1 MAKVNGHVSA
11 EAGTRTVGRPR
22 VQAALAEIKPRRG
35 PGRPPKAAAA
45 PDAGG
50 DMKLVDASKFMVK
63 PSTMIVKLVGTA
75 PLLVHNFGE
84 KARRMMLEKQMGTA
98 TPKREK
104 KDPHR
109 DFVDSLYLIKPK
121 GIPKRRLEPGESWKF
136 IKNVFGFPASA
147 FKNAMV
153 TACKFVEGIS
163 ASYVKGLIHIHGE
176 FGNLVPIKYKA
187 LTNQQDTVRV
197 GRWNARTADIR
208 FRGAFYE
215 WSIELKISYNKRV
228 MTDEQIAMLISNA
241 GFSVGVG
248 EWRPEK
254 GGDFGTFAIE

>member
-63 PSTMIVKLVGTA
+63 PSTMI
-75 PLLVHNFGE
+75 
-84 KARRMMLEKQMGTA
+84 EKQMGTA

-176 FGNLVPIKYKA
+176 FGNLVPIKYKT
-187 LTNQQDTVRV
+187 LVNQQDTVRV